1 MAVLVGHVGQSL
13 HLEAVPQAGLAQ
25 QVDVAAALVAEAEVL
40 AHQQPARLQALDQQ
54 VLDEG
59 VGRHFG
65 QPGIEAPHHHLGN
78 AIAGQRGQL
87 VAQAGDAGGR
97 QFRPAVQ
104 GGKVL
109 PRMRFEGHHGGR
121 QAAFARD
128 LADAREHGL
137 VSAMDAVE
145 IADGQ
150 GAGRALSGRGQGS
163 VDAQRRFHGR
173 EFTILD
179 SGSVRTP
186 RILAP
191 EGGGP
196 VPNPPPLLGKMARRA
211 GMRARRRAGFFSEI
225 AILPDSSLIKRRLV
239 ILISGRGS
247 NMQALVQACRD
258 QGWPAE
264 VVAVIASRPD
274 AAGLDWA
281 RAQGI
286 AASALHHKEYASRE
300 AFDAALAEEI
310 DRHAPD
316 YVILAGFMRV
326 LTPGFVN
333 HFAGRLV
340 NIHPSLLPAFPGLHT
355 HAQALATGVRVHG
368 CTVHFV
374 TPVLDHGPIIA
385 QGCVPVLAGDT
396 PDSLANRVLEV
407 EHRAFPAAVRWLAE
421 GRVTLTPDHRVDVQG
436 DPERLFTWSPAA

>member
-1 MAVLVGHVGQSL
+1 
-13 HLEAVPQAGLAQ
+13 
-25 QVDVAAALVAEAEVL
+25 
-40 AHQQPARLQALDQQ
+40 
-54 VLDEG
+54 
-59 VGRHFG
+59 
-65 QPGIEAPHHHLGN
+65 
-78 AIAGQRGQL
+78 
-87 VAQAGDAGGR
+87 
-97 QFRPAVQ
+97 
-104 GGKVL
+104 
-109 PRMRFEGHHGGR
+109 
-121 QAAFARD
+121 
-128 LADAREHGL
+128 
-137 VSAMDAVE
+137 
-145 IADGQ
+145 
-150 GAGRALSGRGQGS
+150 
-163 VDAQRRFHGR
+163 
-173 EFTILD
+173 
-179 SGSVRTP
+179 
-186 RILAP
+186 
-191 EGGGP
+191 
-196 VPNPPPLLGKMARRA
+196 
-211 GMRARRRAGFFSEI
+211 
-225 AILPDSSLIKRRLV
+225 
-239 ILISGRGS
+239 
-247 NMQALVQACRD
+247 MQALVQACRD

-340 NIHPSLLPAFPGLHT
+340 NIHPRCCRPSWPAHPCPGAGH
-355 HAQALATGVRVHG
+355 GVRVHG

>member
-1 MAVLVGHVGQSL
+1 MQ
-13 HLEAVPQAGLAQ
+13 
-25 QVDVAAALVAEAEVL
+25 ALVRPVATRAGRPSRRR
-40 AHQQPARLQALDQQ
+40 HSQPA
-54 VLDEG
+54 G
-59 VGRHFG
+59 
-65 QPGIEAPHHHLGN
+65 
-78 AIAGQRGQL
+78 
-87 VAQAGDAGGR
+87 
-97 QFRPAVQ
+97 
-104 GGKVL
+104 
-109 PRMRFEGHHGGR
+109 
-121 QAAFARD
+121 
-128 LADAREHGL
+128 
-137 VSAMDAVE
+137 
-145 IADGQ
+145 
-150 GAGRALSGRGQGS
+150 
-163 VDAQRRFHGR
+163 
-173 EFTILD
+173 
-179 SGSVRTP
+179 
-186 RILAP
+186 
-191 EGGGP
+191 
-196 VPNPPPLLGKMARRA
+196 
-211 GMRARRRAGFFSEI
+211 RRRAGLG
-225 AILPDSSLIKRRLV
+225 ARPGHRRL
-239 ILISGRGS
+239 G
-247 NMQALVQACRD
+247 
-258 QGWPAE
+258 PA
-264 VVAVIASRPD
+264 P
-274 AAGLDWA
+274 
-281 RAQGI
+281 Q
-286 AASALHHKEYASRE
+286 EYASRE